1 METKFVTTNLAML
14 TQFNSQ
20 DKSKSSLTRIGLFT
34 AVEDIQKMN
43 HLIRFD
49 ISKLGE
55 DGKFSNSFVINMNVD
70 KSSLM
75 LKIEEI
81 LNRMSRMGK
90 GETIE
95 SDPIIFHNGKNNITE
110 ATSLVTFDAYS
121 NKDRGGMV
129 ILMKLEKKVDDKKE
143 RSIVYFGNSK
153 NVYRFNKD
161 NNDVTDLKSYAFFHK
176 LKESLQGL
184 ISGTSLTND
193 LHYRRCVSAVNGEE
207 YKKKGE
213 ESKSNDKG
221 YDDDEM
227 PF

>member
-1 METKFVTTNLAML
+1 
-14 TQFNSQ
+14 
-20 DKSKSSLTRIGLFT
+20 
-34 AVEDIQKMN
+34 MN

-49 ISKLGE
+49 ISKLGD
-55 DGKFSNSFVINMNVD
+55 DGKFSNSFVIHMNVD

-75 LKIEEI
+75 LKIEEL
-81 LNRMSRMGK
+81 LNRMLRMGK

-121 NKDRGGMV
+121 NKDRGGMIV
-129 ILMKLEKKVDDKKE
+129 LMKLEKKVDDKKE

-176 LKESLQGL
+176 LKESLRGL
-184 ISGTSLTND
+184 VAGTSLTND
-193 LHYRRCVSAVNGEE
+193 LHYRRCVSAVNGDE
-207 YKKKGE
+207 YKKKD